1 MGAVHSLQ
9 ARVFGDLLLVPIH
22 SQIQSTIRGIIV
34 LLAEPGKRRGAVID
48 KIGWELFEERGC
60 AADKW
65 QLLTNVSMLSRFV
78 QCVEVIE

>member
-34 LLAEPGKRRGAVID
+34 LLSPNLVKDAARSLIKSVGSFLKREGA
-48 KIGWELFEERGC
+48 RP
-60 AADKW
+60 
-65 QLLTNVSMLSRFV
+65 TNGSY
-78 QCVEVIE
+78 